1 MQGYNFDCAKKTSYP
16 LCSYAWRARTCALMP
31 GVNWRAWSCHSGCML
46 LPNMNSLTD
55 AKQIIYESNLNYYYC
70 CETVGRLVVRNDSE
84 DFTSLFT
91 MMTVSPRAHSG
102 SDQRVNL
109 LFSHILPASTGV
121 HRRHRATGRS
131 REGRTAAGRRWAAL
145 YRRRASKGQIPQT
158 GAGADDQ
165 RCPQRP
171 SHAHGPQETGDV
183 RWVLLLNHQL
193 HISVRAL
200 EV

>member
-1 MQGYNFDCAKKTSYP
+1 MKVTWITAI
-16 LCSYAWRARTCALMP
+16 AA
-31 GVNWRAWSCHSGCML
+31 
-46 LPNMNSLTD
+46 
-55 AKQIIYESNLNYYYC
+55 
-70 CETVGRLVVRNDSE
+70 TVGRLVVRNDSE

-171 SHAHGPQETGDV
+171 SHAHGPQEAGDV

-200 EV
+200 EKQRPLVFSISMLEEDLRAKKALIWDFFFSSLSLIL